1 MAGTFPDSARVD
13 APVEFLER
21 AVFVPG
27 ANALVLSDLHVGKA
41 AASRVEAPIDDGG
54 DVIDR
59 LERLLGRVDAE
70 TVVVAGDL
78 LHSFSTVPRGADWTV
93 TRLER
98 VVAEAG
104 SELVVTPGNHDKMLE
119 AVYDGHAPDAYVL
132 ADGET
137 LVCHGHERPDLETFD
152 ANPES
157 DDHQALESSSLER
170 VVIGHDHPALSVGGR
185 KLPCFLYAR
194 DVWRGLDVL
203 MLPAFTRSASGVT
216 INRARGTDLQSP
228 VICPLDPFHPVIRD
242 EAADE
247 TRWFPPLEACRH
259 LL

>member
-13 APVEFLER
+13 VPVEFLER

-41 AASRVEAPIDDGG
+41 AASRVEAPIDDGS

-59 LERLLGRVDAE
+59 LERLLGCVDAE

-98 VVAEAG
+98 IVADAG
-104 SELVVTPGNHDKMLE
+104 AEFVVTPGNHDGMLE
-119 AVYDGHAPDAYVL
+119 AVYDGHAPDAYML

-137 LVCHGHERPDLETFD
+137 LVCHGHEQPDLERVY
-152 ANPES
+152 AES
-157 DDHQALESSSLER
+157 ETEFENYEGSNLER
-170 VVIGHDHPALSVGGR
+170 VVVGHDHPALSVGGR

-194 DVWRGLDVL
+194 DAWRGLDVL

-216 INRARGTDLQSP
+216 INRARGIDLQSP
-228 VICPLDPFHPVIRD
+228 MVRSLEPFHPVIRD
-242 EAADE
+242 DSAGE
-247 TRWFPPLEACRH
+247 TRWFPPIEACRH

>member
-1 MAGTFPDSARVD
+1 MAGTFSDSARVD

-78 LHSFSTVPRGADWTV
+78 LHSFSAVPRGADWTV
-93 TRLER
+93 TCLER

-104 SELVVTPGNHDKMLE
+104 GELVVTPGNHDKMLE
-119 AVYDGHAPDAYVL
+119 AVYDGRAPDACVL
-132 ADGET
+132 ADGKT
-137 LVCHGHERPDLETFD
+137 LVCHGHERPDLERVD
-152 ANPES
+152 AEIETES
-157 DDHQALESSSLER
+157 ENRKDSSLER
-170 VVIGHDHPALSVGGR
+170 VVVGHDHPALSVGGR

-194 DVWRGLDVL
+194 DAWRGLDVL

-216 INRARGTDLQSP
+216 INRTRGIDLQSP
-228 VICPLDPFHPVIRD
+228 VIRSLDPFHPVIRD
-242 EAADE
+242 EGADE
-247 TRWFPPLEACRH
+247 TRWFPPLETCRH

>member
-1 MAGTFPDSARVD
+1 MAGAFPDSVRVD

-41 AASRVEAPIDDGG
+41 AASRVEAPIDDGS

-98 VVAEAG
+98 VVAETDA
-104 SELVVTPGNHDKMLE
+104 ELVVTPGNHDKMLE
-119 AVYDGHAPDAYVL
+119 SVYDGRAPDAYVL

-137 LVCHGHERPDLETFD
+137 LVCHGHEQPDIERVDAEPETEFE
-152 ANPES
+152 NREGS
-157 DDHQALESSSLER
+157 NLER
-170 VVIGHDHPALSVGGR
+170 VVVGHDHPALSVGGR
-185 KLPCFLYAR
+185 KLPCFLYTR
-194 DVWRGLDVL
+194 DAWCGLDVL

-216 INRARGTDLQSP
+216 INRARGSDLQSP
-228 VICPLDPFHPVIRD
+228 VIRSLEPFHPVIRD
-242 EAADE
+242 EGADE